1 MKKKIL
7 FVSSSIQ
14 FYENFL
20 YETLTKL
27 KNNNQV
33 FIATNI
39 KNKRFNFD
47 NIHLKNINFSRSFNL
62 IKDLLTSFQLAS
74 HIIKLKPDI
83 IISSTPKGGLPT
95 TLANFF
101 FKIPRIHIF
110 TGFMWSEKKTS
121 LLNIFAKYTDT
132 LIIKFSKK
140 IYLDSK
146 SQIDFLLKN
155 NFPENKFCLI
165 GKKGS
170 MKGVNLIKFKHENA
184 NIQIKKNEYNISSK
198 TLILLF
204 LGRISPEKGIET
216 YIESVKEL
224 AKEGFDIKGFIVGR
238 DEKNILINYK
248 AKNFDFNQY
257 FRYFEYTDQPEF
269 FFQLA
274 DIVLIPS
281 SREGFCQVA
290 IEASACEVPVVGF
303 NVVGL
308 RDSISHNETGYLV
321 PYNDKIR
328 FKKKIKLLL
337 KDNNLRIK
345 IGKQG
350 REFVKKNYTQEEVI
364 NEFINQLEGDLQKL
378 CK

>member
-1 MKKKIL
+1 MK
-7 FVSSSIQ
+7 
-14 FYENFL
+14 
-20 YETLTKL
+20 
-27 KNNNQV
+27 
-33 FIATNI
+33 
-39 KNKRFNFD
+39 
-47 NIHLKNINFSRSFNL
+47 
-62 IKDLLTSFQLAS
+62 
-74 HIIKLKPDI
+74 
-83 IISSTPKGGLPT
+83 
-95 TLANFF
+95 
-101 FKIPRIHIF
+101 
-110 TGFMWSEKKTS
+110 
-121 LLNIFAKYTDT
+121 
-132 LIIKFSKK
+132 
-140 IYLDSK
+140 
-146 SQIDFLLKN
+146 
-155 NFPENKFCLI
+155 
-165 GKKGS
+165 
-170 MKGVNLIKFKHENA
+170 
-184 NIQIKKNEYNISSK
+184 
-198 TLILLF
+198 
-204 LGRISPEKGIET
+204 
-216 YIESVKEL
+216 
-224 AKEGFDIKGFIVGR
+224 
-238 DEKNILINYK
+238 KNILINYK

-350 REFVKKNYTQEEVI
+350 REFVKKNYIQEEVI